1 MAWPGLPPPNLPSS
15 SSSSSKMDMKMYEM
29 TEHLRSI
36 QIVQAEQSRRLDEQS
51 YRLHQLEMKELQT
64 NRFESQRYLWAPGAV
79 GDCNNHNPSSSKTL
93 SGLGFEVFSPSVKEK
108 QSEEGLSIKKEEIT
122 TNGMSCKYAWLM
134 TRTCEC
140 D

>member
-15 SSSSSKMDMKMYEM
+15 SSSSSTMDMKMYEM

-64 NRFESQRYLWAPGAV
+64 NRFESQRYLWGPGAV
-79 GDCNNHNPSSSKTL
+79 GYNNNHNPPSSKTL
-93 SGLGFEVFSPSVKEK
+93 SGLGFEIFSPTVKEK
-108 QSEEGLSIKKEEIT
+108 QSEEGLTIKKEEIT
-122 TNGMSCKYAWLM
+122 TNGMSCKHVSLM
-134 TRTCEC
+134 TRAC
-140 D
+140 